1 MTKEG
6 DIVPNIDDSFAE
18 RLFSLW
24 MNGKT
29 YTELASLYG
38 DDPRYNLTYKMVV
51 EIAKR
56 YEWHKRRKEIVGR
69 LRQDN
74 DDNIF
79 MEKRKQLYAFSQ
91 MIDMNVQAVQSVYK
105 DFIENPQGFLEND
118 EQMKKAWWMVKD
130 LFTFR
135 EFLGMFKDIT
145 NNEQPEQMVGGGATI
160 NIANIDP
167 QMLSTIQVRE
177 KMTSILKE
185 AADSR
190 HVIDSANTP
199 LELTA
204 VGAKNDK
211 KD

>member
-211 KD
+211 ED

>member
-6 DIVPNIDDSFAE
+6 DLVPNIDDSFAE

-38 DDPRYNLTYKMVV
+38 NDPRYSLTYKMVV

-56 YEWHKRRKEIVGR
+56 YEWHKRRKEIVER

-105 DFIENPQGFLEND
+105 DFIENPQDFLGNE

-177 KMTSILKE
+177 KMTTLLKE

-190 HVIDSANTP
+190 HVIDTPDTP